1 MPCLKCDNG
10 KYKWGESGRCQYDTK
25 ADCEHAHPEAE
36 NLAMPD
42 KTKQKKTRKIR
53 TTSLR
58 RLAYFDRE
66 SLDMDARTVGLA
78 FSSEQ
83 PVSRW
88 FGEEILDHGKGSVRL
103 DRIRSVGPLLM
114 DHNSREHIGTIEK
127 ATIDKDRVGRAI
139 VRFGKG
145 KQRDA
150 ILADIEDGIRKCVS
164 VGYRIHRM
172 KLEEG
177 GDEGV
182 DIYRSTD
189 WEPYE
194 ISLVA
199 MPADTSVGVGREA
212 REWQPESADAHD
224 TIIVDL
230 PEKETKTMK
239 FDVNGNPIPETDEDR
254 AAIAAGTAFCKDGSK
269 FVQVGTIVA
278 VPDTV
283 KVEEVREAERT
294 RIKLI
299 TEVGLKYD
307 RVELA
312 KKSVD
317 ENDSLAEFN
326 AKLLDSLP
334 GAQKYTPETRSP
346 EDVNIGLTVQ
356 ETKRFQFLR
365 LIRAKAF
372 GHDQPQFI
380 EEASFEFAVCR
391 AASEQ
396 AVKENRKPRGVVIPN
411 DVLLYSDP
419 DATRDWRAVRA
430 VRELL
435 QQRVLTQAV
444 AGASVIAEDLLAGS
458 FIDLLRNRMIL
469 SALGLT
475 MLPGLDG
482 DVAIPRLTGGGT
494 HFWLATDETDITE
507 ATQTLDQVTLVP
519 RNVGA
524 LSVFTRQL
532 LLQSSIAIEALV
544 RSDIATVLAIAVD
557 LAGLY
562 GTGAGGEPTGI
573 ANTTGIGAPGTFA
586 AAVPTFAEVVSL
598 ETVVAQSNA
607 LVNTLAYAVDTGMR
621 GSLKTAEKF
630 ATTGLTIWEPGN
642 TLNGHRTEVSN
653 QITDGDVFFG
663 NWSDLLQ
670 GAWGGLDVLVDPFTL
685 SARANIRVI
694 AFWTTDFAVRH
705 PESFAFE
712 NDTP

>member
-1 MPCLKCDNG
+1 MAKG
-10 KYKWGESGRCQYDTK
+10 
-25 ADCEHAHPEAE
+25 
-36 NLAMPD
+36 
-42 KTKQKKTRKIR
+42 KTRKIR
-53 TTSLR
+53 TTALR
-58 RLAYFDRE
+58 RIAFFIRE
-66 SLDMDARTVGLA
+66 SLDMDARTVSLA
-78 FSSEQ
+78 FSSEE
-83 PVSRW
+83 PISRW
-88 FGEEILDHGKGSVRL
+88 FGDEILDHGKGSVRM
-103 DRIRSVGPLLM
+103 DRLRSVGPLLM
-114 DHNSREHIGTIEK
+114 DHNSREHIGTIES
-127 ATIDKDRVGRAI
+127 ATIDKDRVGRAV

-150 ILADIEDGIRKCVS
+150 ILSDIEDGIRKCVS

-177 GDEGV
+177 GDEAV
-182 DIYRSTD
+182 DVYRATD

-194 ISLVA
+194 VSLVA
-199 MPADTSVGVGREA
+199 MPADTTVGVGREA
-212 REWQPESADAHD
+212 REWQPESGDQHD

-230 PEKETKTMK
+230 PAKEAKNMK
-239 FDVNGNPIPETDEDR
+239 FDANGNPIAETDADR
-254 AAIAAGTAFCKDGSK
+254 AAIAAGTAKRQDGTL
-269 FVQVGTIVA
+269 FVAAPPTQIS
-278 VPDTV
+278 PPPEKTV
-283 KVEEVREAERT
+283 SADEVREGERL

-312 KKSVD
+312 TKSIA

-346 EDVNIGLTVQ
+346 EDVNIGMTPGEQ
-356 ETKRFQFLR
+356 KRFQFLR

-372 GHDQPQFI
+372 GGDQPRFM
-380 EEASFEFAVCR
+380 EEASFEFAVC
-391 AASEQ
+391 AAAAEQ
-396 AVKENRKPRGVVIPN
+396 AVKENRKPRGLVIPN

-469 SALGLT
+469 SALGAT

-494 HFWLATDETDITE
+494 AFWLASDETDITE

-519 RNVGA
+519 RNVGG

-544 RSDIATVLAIAVD
+544 RSDIATTLAIAVD

-562 GTGAGGEPTGI
+562 GTGAAGQPTGV
-573 ANTTGIGAPGTFA
+573 ANTAGIGAPGAFA

-598 ETVVAQSNA
+598 ETVIAQANA

-685 SARANIRVI
+685 SARANTRVI

-705 PESFAFE
+705 PESFALE